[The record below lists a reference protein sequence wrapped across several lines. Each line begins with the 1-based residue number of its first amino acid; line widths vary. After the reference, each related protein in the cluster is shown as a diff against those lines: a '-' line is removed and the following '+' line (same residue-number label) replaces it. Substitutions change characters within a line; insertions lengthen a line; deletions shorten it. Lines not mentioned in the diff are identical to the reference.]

1 MDRTAPTIFPL
12 NLNHVLGTA
21 AARFPSDIRSADQT
35 SADDRILFGG
45 RKGCG
50 TVKTRR
56 RWGTHPFLQGRDD
69 NGADACTAVGTVLR
83 SISRPAPAVE
93 KAGGKTGPWAQQRR
107 RKMKPIERRNFIQG
121 VGLTAGAPAAP
132 TPP

>member
-35 SADDRILFGG
+35 SAGDRILFGG

-69 NGADACTAVGTVLR
+69 NGADACTAVGPFCDPFRDLPLLLK
-83 SISRPAPAVE
+83 RPGAKPGHGPNKGE
-93 KAGGKTGPWAQQRR
+93 GK
-107 RKMKPIERRNFIQG
+107 
-121 VGLTAGAPAAP
+121 
-132 TPP
+132 

>member
-35 SADDRILFGG
+35 SAGDRILFGG

-69 NGADACTAVGTVLR
+69 NRADACATVLR
-83 SISRPAPAVE
+83 SISRAAPAVE
-93 KAGGKTGPWAQQRR
+93 SHARQTVPWPLPTGR
-107 RKMKPIERRNFIQG
+107 
-121 VGLTAGAPAAP
+121 
-132 TPP
+132 

>member
-1 MDRTAPTIFPL
+1 MAGRARTLFPSNPNPVRAP
-12 NLNHVLGTA
+12 A

-35 SADDRILFGG
+35 SAGGRILFGG

-121 VGLTAGAPAAP
+121 VGLTAGGRACEPRP
-132 TPP
+132 